1 MPNARR
7 VGGSDLMLASF
18 MATLSYVPFKL
29 VAQATLFVC
38 AFMFIVDPFPPLSRI
53 VAIICTAVVHM
64 LSKLERI
71 HVLNKMQHNFQANAT
86 DEGSDKQDDTATL
99 SAASKGYDDKNSK
112 KDK

>member
-1 MPNARR
+1 
-7 VGGSDLMLASF
+7 
-18 MATLSYVPFKL
+18 
-29 VAQATLFVC
+29 
-38 AFMFIVDPFPPLSRI
+38 
-53 VAIICTAVVHM
+53 M